1 MSKILLYAL
10 LIYLLY
16 RFITQFVVPV
26 SRATSQM
33 KDKIREMQQVQEQ
46 QARQAQQAR
55 DAAQA
60 QTQAAQPKPGTGSRA
75 GDYIDFEE
83 VK

>member
-55 DAAQA
+55 ETAQA
-60 QTQAAQPKPGTGSRA
+60 QTQAQPKPGTGSRG
-75 GDYIDFEE
+75 GDYIEFEE